1 MLLLLVSMLAALGLS
16 AQSPNGDTEK
26 QNPFAGSIEAIE
38 AGRQTFVE
46 TCSACHGVNGEGGR
60 GPSLVGR
67 FVRRLSDQQL
77 FNSVQKG
84 VPGTDMPP
92 LPLPDDKIWRLT
104 AFVRGLAAPA
114 FEHNPRGNAGAG
126 RELFFGAAGCS
137 ACHMIRGQGGFLG
150 PDLSDAGSQR
160 TFGQLREAL
169 LDPSARVAD
178 GFEAVVLEAP
188 GGRETRGVAKY
199 RTNYSMRVLDESGK
213 MHAIR
218 GKAIERVRLV
228 GKSWMPS
235 GYGERLTEG
244 QIQDLLA
251 FLSRQS
257 IRGRSNE

>member
-1 MLLLLVSMLAALGLS
+1 
-16 AQSPNGDTEK
+16 
-26 QNPFAGSIEAIE
+26 
-38 AGRQTFVE
+38 
-46 TCSACHGVNGEGGR
+46 
-60 GPSLVGR
+60 
-67 FVRRLSDQQL
+67 
-77 FNSVQKG
+77 
-84 VPGTDMPP
+84 
-92 LPLPDDKIWRLT
+92 
-104 AFVRGLAAPA
+104 
-114 FEHNPRGNAGAG
+114 
-126 RELFFGAAGCS
+126 
-137 ACHMIRGQGGFLG
+137 MIRGQGGFLG

-218 GKAIERVRLV
+218 GKAIEQVRLV

>member
-1 MLLLLVSMLAALGLS
+1 MRILLVCLFTVADLV
-16 AQSPNGDTEK
+16 AQGSRDEPGK
-26 QNPFAGSIEAIE
+26 QNPLAGNPEAIE
-38 AGRQTFVE
+38 AGRQSFVE
-46 TCSACHGVNGEGGR
+46 ICSACHGVNGEGGR

-77 FNSVQKG
+77 FSSIQKG

-92 LPLPDDKIWRLT
+92 FPLEDDKIWRVT
-104 AFVRGLAAPA
+104 AYVRGLAAPA
-114 FEHNPRGNAGAG
+114 FEHNLPGNADAG

-169 LDPSARVAD
+169 LDPSARVAG
-178 GFEAVVLEAP
+178 GFEAVVLKAP
-188 GGRETRGVAKY
+188 GGRETRGIAKY
-199 RTNYSMRVLDESGK
+199 RTNYTMRVLDESGK

-218 GKAIERVRLV
+218 GKAIEQVRLV

-235 GYGERLTEG
+235 GYGERLGEG

-257 IRGRSNE
+257 TRGRSDD